1 MAKELTKFES
11 EMKKVLLDERAKLL
25 ESIKEREKQDSQKE
39 TSNFTSGDE
48 ADQRSQFEELVTE
61 SSLRA
66 YDLKRLKAIENALGR
81 ISAGTYGKCM
91 KCGKKIS
98 QERLRAM
105 PQALLC
111 ISCKNDTETKK
122 ARLDAINKN
131 QRSSEEYSQ
140 SDDDSSDGDNEND
153 D

>member
-1 MAKELTKFES
+1 
-11 EMKKVLLDERAKLL
+11 
-25 ESIKEREKQDSQKE
+25 
-39 TSNFTSGDE
+39 
-48 ADQRSQFEELVTE
+48 
-61 SSLRA
+61 
-66 YDLKRLKAIENALGR
+66 
-81 ISAGTYGKCM
+81 
-91 KCGKKIS
+91 
-98 QERLRAM
+98 M

>member
-1 MAKELTKFES
+1 
-11 EMKKVLLDERAKLL
+11 
-25 ESIKEREKQDSQKE
+25 
-39 TSNFTSGDE
+39 
-48 ADQRSQFEELVTE
+48 
-61 SSLRA
+61 
-66 YDLKRLKAIENALGR
+66 
-81 ISAGTYGKCM
+81 M